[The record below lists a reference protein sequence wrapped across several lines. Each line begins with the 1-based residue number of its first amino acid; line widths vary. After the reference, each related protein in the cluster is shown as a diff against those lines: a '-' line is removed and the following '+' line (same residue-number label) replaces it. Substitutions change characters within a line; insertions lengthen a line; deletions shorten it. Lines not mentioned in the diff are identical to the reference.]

1 MQLATSRE
9 EAALAAQAADAVSQE
24 LKERLTA
31 AEKAVAEAQQRAEV
45 AEQRGSNDQST
56 VDKVTSYFILC
67 LPVLLYIL

>member
-31 AEKAVAEAQQRAEV
+31 AEKAAAEAQQRAEV

-56 VDKVTSYFILC
+56 VDKVTSHFILC